1 MHDILRK
8 IETLRDEVKARKHSI
23 YALRDGGAVHE
34 ASITALLELQA
45 RLDELWN
52 GVYINA
58 LANDAAG
65 KELEAV
71 RRDFDVLL
79 AQISGA
85 TTKPV
90 QG

>member
-23 YALRDGGAVHE
+23 YVLRDGGAVHE

-65 KELEAV
+65 KELEAM
-71 RRDFDVLL
+71 RRDLDVLL

-90 QG
+90 QD